1 MNVLLI
7 QMPRFILILT
17 CLVVMGLMNCSGAG
31 ATYLVSKAL
40 DLKNKDLSA
49 LAIVGAIGDLQ
60 DRKFCE
66 LRGMN
71 TEIVKDGKD
80 AGVLQDN

>member
-7 QMPRFILILT
+7 
-17 CLVVMGLMNCSGAG
+17 LMHSFHFNPHLFGRDGSFELSGAG

-71 TEIVKDGKD
+71 TEIVNDGKE
-80 AGVLQDN
+80 AGVSEDY